1 MRYCFRKISPF
12 RHFIVFFSLAF
23 SCFREFSVF
32 QILTLPLSSWIN
44 ISNLDPLTAEK
55 AAAPPANIKNKGLAE
70 AYNVAQAGFG
80 LENVKEIQANET
92 MDVDSAESEA
102 AEEPEEGVESMDVD
116 EPESEEEKP
125 KKKGASKKRK
135 LSVSDEEAEASEK
148 PTKTPKKAAPKAK
161 TPKTTA
167 KTPKTPKTP
176 ANGTTKAAAKPKAGT
191 VKKPAAVKS
200 AKKKAPAR
208 NSKAKSAEKIDESDS
223 EGEEASSEV
232 TKEEEK
238 IDPAE
243 FQLKQVKALRGRL
256 QRGFLDK
263 NKPPVANVSSTGGF
277 FYGMTFCV

>member
-1 MRYCFRKISPF
+1 
-12 RHFIVFFSLAF
+12 
-23 SCFREFSVF
+23 
-32 QILTLPLSSWIN
+32 
-44 ISNLDPLTAEK
+44 
-55 AAAPPANIKNKGLAE
+55 
-70 AYNVAQAGFG
+70 
-80 LENVKEIQANET
+80 
-92 MDVDSAESEA
+92 MDVDSVESDA

-125 KKKGASKKRK
+125 KKKATTSKKRK

-148 PTKTPKKAAPKAK
+148 PTKTPKKAIAKAK
-161 TPKTTA
+161 TPKTTT

-176 ANGTTKAAAKPKAGT
+176 ANGTVKAAAKPKVAT
-191 VKKPAAVKS
+191 TAKKPVPPKGA

-208 NSKAKSAEKIDESDS
+208 NSKAKSAEKIDVSDS

-263 NKPPVANVSSTGGF
+263 NKPPVASVRFPGGHF
-277 FYGMTFCV
+277 FWHMILGLTRFLRFRTWQIWLRSLTF